1 MMTMIMFIMM
11 MTTVISSGGYLTKE
25 PSHDN
30 EEEDFTIMTI
40 VIFISVTTPSKI
52 ISCFTFLMLL
62 LDGRKAFIYLVM
74 TVNALQVHL

>member
-1 MMTMIMFIMM
+1 MFIMM

-40 VIFISVTTPSKI
+40 VICISVTKH
-52 ISCFTFLMLL
+52 L
-62 LDGRKAFIYLVM
+62 RKSLV
-74 TVNALQVHL
+74 VSHV